1 MPRPSRIAA
10 PVCPLILAI
19 ILLLLSCVPVAAQG
33 SEPDRAQVYRVP
45 DVYGVT
51 VRSHIAATG
60 ANILEVGHDYVLI
73 EATPI
78 EVEAV
83 RALGL
88 DPQPPSDDV
97 AKALAFPP
105 ADSAYHDYAEM
116 VAELQAAAARY
127 PAIFRLFSIGE
138 SYEGRTIWA
147 GKIAKDVA
155 VDRDVPEALFTFH
168 QHARERLTVEMGLYI
183 LRMLTAEYNIN
194 PDISALVD
202 GREVWLIFDMNPD
215 GGEYDIASGM
225 YRSWRKNRQPN
236 TTSPAVGTDLNRNWG
251 YRFGCCGGSSGD
263 PASETY
269 RGLSAFSAPE
279 TQAVRDFVDS
289 RVVNGRQQITVG
301 IDFHTFSELVL
312 WPYGYTYAAVPSDMT
327 QDDHDVL
334 VEMGR
339 AMAATND
346 YTAQQSSQLYITDGS
361 IPDWLYGQHGI
372 LAYTFEM
379 YPTSMAGGGFYPP
392 DEVIPRETGRNREA
406 VMYLLGQADCPYR
419 LIGKEQAHCGI
430 TPPTY
435 VYREGFDG
443 VGTWTV
449 NPDGTDTATAGR
461 WESGTPQS
469 TQAGGRKQPG
479 RAQTVPH
486 ALATG
491 LAASVNV
498 SGGLTTA
505 RSAPITLP
513 TDVSRLTLTWYGY
526 MAHDANSTNAD
537 RFVVKVLGNPTVIA
551 YMELGTFLNTDAAW
565 RKYTTDLTRLRG
577 QTVYLQ
583 VECDDQAPDNLVE
596 CGIDSMAITAT
607 P

>member
-73 EATPI
+73 EATPT

-88 DPQPPSDDV
+88 DPQPPGNDV
-97 AKALAFPP
+97 ARALAFPP

-312 WPYGYTYAAVPSDMT
+312 WPYGYTYATVPSDMT

>member
-73 EATPI
+73 EATPT

-289 RVVNGRQQITVG
+289 RVVNGKQQITVG

-312 WPYGYTYAAVPSDMT
+312 WPYGYTYATVPSDMT

-537 RFVVKVLGNPTVIA
+537 KFVVKVLGNPTVIA

>member
-88 DPQPPSDDV
+88 DPQPPGNDV
-97 AKALAFPP
+97 ARALAFPP

-312 WPYGYTYAAVPSDMT
+312 WPYGYTYATVPSDMT

-430 TPPTY
+430 TSPTY

-537 RFVVKVLGNPTVIA
+537 KFVVKVLGNPTVIA

>member
-73 EATPI
+73 EATPT

-88 DPQPPSDDV
+88 DPQPPGNDV

-312 WPYGYTYAAVPSDMT
+312 WPYGYTYATVPSDMT

-537 RFVVKVLGNPTVIA
+537 KFVVKVLGNPTVIA